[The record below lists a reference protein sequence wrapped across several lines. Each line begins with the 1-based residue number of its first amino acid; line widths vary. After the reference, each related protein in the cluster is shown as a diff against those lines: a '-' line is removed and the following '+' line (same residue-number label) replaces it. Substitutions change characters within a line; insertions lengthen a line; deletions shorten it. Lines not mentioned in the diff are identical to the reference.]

1 MKTTAPA
8 AGIKTSGTK
17 QFLLFGQGGSLFG
30 VELDAVREVLSLK
43 EQPIS
48 PVPNTL
54 PFLLGLT
61 NLRGEILAAADFG
74 RFTGLDPVDTEHPS
88 SRILVVEAPDPRDV
102 RLSRMRMGSRRLPR
116 RRSFTSQSRS
126 HCLSTRCQPR
136 SSPILKRSVQFRRT
150 LAHDS
155 RCRSDRPFRT
165 LVKIENGELGIGH
178 GALLTGYC

>member
-1 MKTTAPA
+1 MNTTAPPA
-8 AGIKTSGTK
+8 AGNQTSGTK

-30 VELDAVREVLSLK
+30 IELEAVREVLSLK

-74 RFTGLDPVDTEHPS
+74 VFAGIESVDIYHPS

-102 RLSRMRMGSRRLPR
+102 RLSRMRMGLAVSRVEGVLPLNPDRIVSALDVSPELAPFLKGLYNSEGRL
-116 RRSFTSQSRS
+116 
-126 HCLSTRCQPR
+126 LM
-136 SSPILKRSVQFRRT
+136 IVDVEAI
-150 LAHDS
+150 AHS
-155 RCRSDRPFRT
+155 ERW
-165 LVKIENGELGIGH
+165 
-178 GALLTGYC
+178 

>member
-8 AGIKTSGTK
+8 AGTKTSGTK

-74 RFTGLDPVDTEHPS
+74 RFTGLAPVDTEHPS

-102 RLSRMRMGSRRLPR
+102 RLSRMRMGLAVSRVEGVLTLNPDRIVSALDVSPDLAPFLKGLYNSEGRL
-116 RRSFTSQSRS
+116 
-126 HCLSTRCQPR
+126 LM
-136 SSPILKRSVQFRRT
+136 ILDVEAI
-150 LAHDS
+150 AHS
-155 RCRSDRPFRT
+155 ERW
-165 LVKIENGELGIGH
+165 
-178 GALLTGYC
+178 

>member
-1 MKTTAPA
+1 MNTTAPPA
-8 AGIKTSGTK
+8 AGNQTSGTK

-30 VELDAVREVLSLK
+30 IELEAVREVLSLN

-74 RFTGLDPVDTEHPS
+74 VFAGIESVDIYHPS

-102 RLSRMRMGSRRLPR
+102 RLSRMRMGLAVSR
-116 RRSFTSQSRS
+116 
-126 HCLSTRCQPR
+126 
-136 SSPILKRSVQFRRT
+136 V
-150 LAHDS
+150 
-155 RCRSDRPFRT
+155 
-165 LVKIENGELGIGH
+165 E
-178 GALLTGYC
+178 

>member
-1 MKTTAPA
+1 MNTTAPPA
-8 AGIKTSGTK
+8 AGNQTSGTK

-30 VELDAVREVLSLK
+30 IELEAVREVLSLK

-74 RFTGLDPVDTEHPS
+74 VFAGIESVDIYHPS

-102 RLSRMRMGSRRLPR
+102 RLSRMRMGLAVSRVEGVLPLYPDRIVSALDVSPELAPFLKGLYNSQGRL
-116 RRSFTSQSRS
+116 
-126 HCLSTRCQPR
+126 LM
-136 SSPILKRSVQFRRT
+136 IVDVEAV
-150 LAHDS
+150 AHS
-155 RCRSDRPFRT
+155 ERW
-165 LVKIENGELGIGH
+165 
-178 GALLTGYC
+178 

>member
-1 MKTTAPA
+1 MNTTALPA
-8 AGIKTSGTK
+8 AGNQTSGTK

-30 VELDAVREVLSLK
+30 IELEAVREVLSLK

-74 RFTGLDPVDTEHPS
+74 VFAGIESVDIYHPS

-102 RLSRMRMGSRRLPR
+102 RLSRMRMGLAVSRVEGVLPLNPDRIVSALDVSPELAPFLKGLYNSQGRL
-116 RRSFTSQSRS
+116 
-126 HCLSTRCQPR
+126 LM
-136 SSPILKRSVQFRRT
+136 IVDVEAI
-150 LAHDS
+150 AHS
-155 RCRSDRPFRT
+155 ERW
-165 LVKIENGELGIGH
+165 
-178 GALLTGYC
+178 

>member
-1 MKTTAPA
+1 MNTTAPPA
-8 AGIKTSGTK
+8 AGNQTSGTK

-30 VELDAVREVLSLK
+30 IELEAVREVLSLK

-74 RFTGLDPVDTEHPS
+74 VFAGIESVDIYHPS

-102 RLSRMRMGSRRLPR
+102 RLSRMRMGFAVSRVEGVLPLNPDRIVSALDVSPELAPFLKGLYNSEGRL
-116 RRSFTSQSRS
+116 
-126 HCLSTRCQPR
+126 LM
-136 SSPILKRSVQFRRT
+136 IVDVEAI
-150 LAHDS
+150 AHS
-155 RCRSDRPFRT
+155 ERW
-165 LVKIENGELGIGH
+165 
-178 GALLTGYC
+178 

>member
-1 MKTTAPA
+1 MNTTAPPA
-8 AGIKTSGTK
+8 AGNQTSGTK

-30 VELDAVREVLSLK
+30 IELDAVREVLSLK

-74 RFTGLDPVDTEHPS
+74 VFAGIESVDIYHPS

-102 RLSRMRMGSRRLPR
+102 RLSRMRMGLAVSRVEGVLPLNPDRIVSALDVSPELAPFLKGLYNSQGRL
-116 RRSFTSQSRS
+116 
-126 HCLSTRCQPR
+126 LM
-136 SSPILKRSVQFRRT
+136 IVDVEAI
-150 LAHDS
+150 AHS
-155 RCRSDRPFRT
+155 ERW
-165 LVKIENGELGIGH
+165 
-178 GALLTGYC
+178 

>member
-1 MKTTAPA
+1 MNTTAPPA
-8 AGIKTSGTK
+8 AGNQTSGTK

-54 PFLLGLT
+54 AFLLGLT

-74 RFTGLDPVDTEHPS
+74 VFAGIESVDIYHPS

-102 RLSRMRMGSRRLPR
+102 RLSRMRMGLAVSRVEGVLPLHPDRIVSALDVSPELAPFLKGLYNSQGRL
-116 RRSFTSQSRS
+116 
-126 HCLSTRCQPR
+126 LM
-136 SSPILKRSVQFRRT
+136 IVDVEAI
-150 LAHDS
+150 AHS
-155 RCRSDRPFRT
+155 ERW
-165 LVKIENGELGIGH
+165 
-178 GALLTGYC
+178 

>member
-1 MKTTAPA
+1 MNTTAPPA
-8 AGIKTSGTK
+8 AGNQTSGTK

-30 VELDAVREVLSLK
+30 IELEAVREVLSLK

-74 RFTGLDPVDTEHPS
+74 VFAGIESVDIYHPS

-102 RLSRMRMGSRRLPR
+102 RLSRMRMGLAVSR
-116 RRSFTSQSRS
+116 
-126 HCLSTRCQPR
+126 
-136 SSPILKRSVQFRRT
+136 V
-150 LAHDS
+150 
-155 RCRSDRPFRT
+155 
-165 LVKIENGELGIGH
+165 E
-178 GALLTGYC
+178 GALPLNPDRIVSALDVSPELAPFLKGLYNSQGRLLMIVDVEAIAHSERW

>member
-1 MKTTAPA
+1 MNTTAPPA
-8 AGIKTSGTK
+8 AGNQTSGTK

-74 RFTGLDPVDTEHPS
+74 VFAGIESVDIYHPS

-102 RLSRMRMGSRRLPR
+102 RLSRMRMGLAVSRVEGVLPLNPDRIVSALDVSPELAPFLKGLYNSQGRL
-116 RRSFTSQSRS
+116 
-126 HCLSTRCQPR
+126 LM
-136 SSPILKRSVQFRRT
+136 IVDVEAI
-150 LAHDS
+150 AHS
-155 RCRSDRPFRT
+155 ERW
-165 LVKIENGELGIGH
+165 
-178 GALLTGYC
+178 